1 MNDLLARDEIDKHL
15 RISYHKKLWIW
26 TQNFTISFQHSFPSC
41 FFVELQPVWWVY
53 AQLSTLIKH
62 QPVFHFHFALIN
74 RSRRCFPFHSWFI
87 LMPKR
92 ERFSFSF
99 CTEESPSRKET
110 VYKYQHRAILPN
122 FPPPFVFLQSVSR
135 WSENFFA
142 LSSVALEKIILLS
155 SRFLKH
161 YIKTKHTHKAM
172 K

>member
-99 CTEESPSRKET
+99 SLRKARPERKQFTNTNIEQFYPISHPRSSFYSLSRVGRK
-110 VYKYQHRAILPN
+110 ISLP
-122 FPPPFVFLQSVSR
+122 FRRLHSKKLYFSVHDS
-135 WSENFFA
+135 WN
-142 LSSVALEKIILLS
+142 II
-155 SRFLKH
+155 
-161 YIKTKHTHKAM
+161 
-172 K
+172 